1 MTRKTPNGP
10 SFSSLSNDR
19 HFYFK
24 EDVNMAAIIT
34 PTGFDYVKLET
45 PEKEQ
50 KPAKAEKPASKK
62 GGKK

>member
-1 MTRKTPNGP
+1 
-10 SFSSLSNDR
+10 
-19 HFYFK
+19 
-24 EDVNMAAIIT
+24 MAAIIT

-50 KPAKAEKPASKK
+50 KPEKAEKPASKK